1 MQTIDIIISALLLI
15 GLISGLRDGLVKQ
28 IASLAG
34 VIGGLLLGR
43 AFYMPVGEWLIDV
56 LGFSSEAAYVT
67 AFILILIVVPLLF
80 SLVGWLVSKLLS
92 AICLG
97 WINRLLGGL
106 VGVLKFALLAGV
118 IITGIEFFDKRDALL
133 SAEAKETSA
142 LYYPSTMP
150 LVSSSMVSRKNS
162 ASNNFVLLYVRILT
176 PDTVASGV
184 FAIKSC
190 LKYWM

>member
-1 MQTIDIIISALLLI
+1 MQTIDIVIAALLLV

-43 AFYMPVGEWLIDV
+43 AFYMPVGEWLVDV

-92 AICLG
+92 VICLG

-106 VGVLKFALLAGV
+106 VGVLKFALLVGV
-118 IITGIEFFDKRDALL
+118 IITGFEFFDQRNSLI
-133 SAEAKETSA
+133 AEEKKEASV
-142 LYYPSTMP
+142 LYYPI
-150 LVSSSMVSRKNS
+150 
-162 ASNNFVLLYVRILT
+162 Y
-176 PDTVASGV
+176 DTTGI
-184 FAIKSC
+184 FFDGIKEELQSQNR
-190 LKYWM
+190 LSV